1 MHRRTQREA
10 ESSREKQREAEGSR
24 GKQREAEGSL
34 MCEITVSWT

>member
-10 ESSREKQREAEGSR
+10 ESSREKQRDAEGSR